1 MMSMCIEPN
10 LQPIITRESLMSVSG
25 ASTITEDGNYQAGC
39 CHMVRINHTTSPPAT
54 EKQEMKTNRDF
65 WKPLT
70 MSSLEAWV
78 LPATKGLTLWSPP
91 NGTSPPATSSFGLDA
106 ALIFTCMHSSMLCI
120 GCAHSAD
127 PSTCGNNR
135 NQYLKLPT
143 TSPFSPFPVLV
154 VFLHSLVSAQCS
166 YIALCCQKF
175 HS

>member
-1 MMSMCIEPN
+1 MVTTRLDVGPHQSYN
-10 LQPIITRESLMSVSG
+10 L
-25 ASTITEDGNYQAGC
+25 STCYRKARNEYQQ
-39 CHMVRINHTTSPPAT
+39 R
-54 EKQEMKTNRDF
+54 F
-65 WKPLT
+65 
-70 MSSLEAWV
+70 LEAPHHVFTGGLV

-127 PSTCGNNR
+127 PSTGGNNR

-154 VFLHSLVSAQCS
+154 IFLHSLVSAQCS
-166 YIALCCQKF
+166 YIALC
-175 HS
+175 